1 MAYNQAYGTIRGPVH
16 DHEMSVLGT
25 SSFVMAN
32 ENTSASTL
40 QNDGHPGYESMDDI
54 RNRDTP
60 SPYTQAVQ
68 PEDRASSVIYETIP
82 ETHLGNPNDVIDY
95 IQLL

>member
-1 MAYNQAYGTIRGPVH
+1 MAYNQADGTIRGPVH

-68 PEDRASSVIYETIP
+68 PEDRASSVIYKMRS
-82 ETHLGNPNDVIDY
+82 
-95 IQLL
+95 